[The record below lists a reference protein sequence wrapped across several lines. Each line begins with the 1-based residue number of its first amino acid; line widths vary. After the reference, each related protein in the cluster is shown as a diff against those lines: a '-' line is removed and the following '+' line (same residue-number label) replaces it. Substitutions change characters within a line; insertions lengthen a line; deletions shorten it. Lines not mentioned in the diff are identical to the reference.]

1 MDGQRV
7 RMGEGRGT
15 EPAMG
20 LMAEAE
26 AATDRP
32 HSAVFFAISL
42 TKKVR
47 PNGLREVDKRAKLH
61 I

>member
-1 MDGQRV
+1 MDGRMDGQRV

-26 AATDRP
+26 AATGRDYGWLP
-32 HSAVFFAISL
+32 DPAL
-42 TKKVR
+42 
-47 PNGLREVDKRAKLH
+47 PQ
-61 I
+61 